1 MLGFL
6 LLLVELCDQ
15 SSGLSAVSLKSDL
28 PLTALQ
34 AAEGANSP
42 QGSRYCYLRQLL
54 AVHRHVLVCSAFSLP
69 LSPFLLP
76 CRLGCGIPKVA
87 RGVRREKAV
96 KGGENFKEGIV
107 NNIRCQWGEVIYY
120 IWQFR
125 AICDHIHRV
134 RPSSDS
140 HENNFQSH
148 EI

>member
-1 MLGFL
+1 MCTQTLNEEMLGFL

-54 AVHRHVLVCSAFSLP
+54 AVHRHVLVCSAFLLP

-107 NNIRCQWGEVIYY
+107 NNIRCQ
-120 IWQFR
+120 
-125 AICDHIHRV
+125 
-134 RPSSDS
+134 
-140 HENNFQSH
+140 
-148 EI
+148 